1 MLFYMTWV
9 LFNYVLELRA
19 IFSSKQNCAGHTKIF
34 GIPTASTNT
43 LCHANTLNEVRN
55 PRG

>member
-19 IFSSKQNCAGHTKIF
+19 IFSSKQNCAEHTKILASPPHPQTHSAT
-34 GIPTASTNT
+34 PT
-43 LCHANTLNEVRN
+43 
-55 PRG
+55 P